1 MTSAAGVRYGV
12 GKLRLSRFQ
21 KCAVRRLPSRKS
33 SSILQLKTNV
43 QYSRKAGAIIALF
56 QSELRITNYE
66 LRNLLERS
74 GLSRALLQFC
84 TTLAHTVPPSS

>member
-43 QYSRKAGAIIALF
+43 QYNTTVERRS
-56 QSELRITNYE
+56 
-66 LRNLLERS
+66 LEPERPDEA
-74 GLSRALLQFC
+74 RDP
-84 TTLAHTVPPSS
+84 TY

>member
-43 QYSRKAGAIIALF
+43 QYGTRLVRYTHETVGG
-56 QSELRITNYE
+56 R
-66 LRNLLERS
+66 
-74 GLSRALLQFC
+74 
-84 TTLAHTVPPSS
+84 LAVVRFID

>member
-21 KCAVRRLPSRKS
+21 KCAVRRLPNRKS

-43 QYSRKAGAIIALF
+43 QYSTLVPVDWGNERGPARADDGEH
-56 QSELRITNYE
+56 SLRPTVERTAYE
-66 LRNLLERS
+66 YYYIRI
-74 GLSRALLQFC
+74 
-84 TTLAHTVPPSS
+84 PSSYV

>member
-43 QYSRKAGAIIALF
+43 QYSSTCVYNCWIMVLAIGGIAVR
-56 QSELRITNYE
+56 RI
-66 LRNLLERS
+66 
-74 GLSRALLQFC
+74 G
-84 TTLAHTVPPSS
+84 TVPYQ